1 MTKFSKTPKLDLMAQ
16 EFSSKVKIN
25 LSSEGNNSTTNI
37 FFKWAVTGG
46 KIVIIFTE
54 LIALGAFFY
63 SFTVDQQIRDLHEQI
78 DREVVI
84 LKSQEKQEAQ
94 YRNLQDRLK
103 NIQAI
108 TSDVNFRIDSMYKIA
123 SESSMQQ
130 LSVQRLILNKDSI
143 TIDGSTPS
151 IFNLSKFL
159 KNLKL
164 KNFVSSITIN
174 KVEKSDSGFDFSLD
188 TQIKDKGNK

>member
-1 MTKFSKTPKLDLMAQ
+1 M
-16 EFSSKVKIN
+16 
-25 LSSEGNNSTTNI
+25 
-37 FFKWAVTGG
+37 
-46 KIVIIFTE
+46 
-54 LIALGAFFY
+54 LGAFFY